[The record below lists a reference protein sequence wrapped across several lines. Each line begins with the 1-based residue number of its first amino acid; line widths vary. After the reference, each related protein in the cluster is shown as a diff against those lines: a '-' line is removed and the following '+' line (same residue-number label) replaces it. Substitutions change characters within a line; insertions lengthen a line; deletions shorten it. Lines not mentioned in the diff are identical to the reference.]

1 MDLIKAWEEAVNS
14 GKVITT
20 GNPTTTVAMLESR
33 ASAYNA
39 IENRRKEREQRLG
52 RSGRS
57 YRLGHEL
64 YWRVAEYYVNNYM
77 NGQLRQHPLD
87 EDTKTW
93 HDHRKTEENKQR
105 YYYKCKYE
113 EVLNTVKSDLNSS
126 LGRSPSDDELIE
138 YLFSLMPDNAFSQDE
153 LDIWQ
158 KIYGFANNRTA
169 YIAVKRSDRRTKKTK
184 SCTYLNFA
192 AWLANNSEDYSSKD
206 RNFVAHMVEYYNNTI
221 PAKKVDELL
230 RYNGSRQ
237 YFSEGDLTALGLT
250 TQANIDDFFKTID
263 IINQTCKKK

>member
-1 MDLIKAWEEAVNS
+1 MDLIKAWEKAVNS

-20 GNPTTTVAMLESR
+20 GNSTTTVAMLESR

-64 YWRVAEYYVNNYM
+64 YWRVAEYYRNNYEK
-77 NGQLRQHPLD
+77 GQLRKTPLD
-87 EDTKTW
+87 EDTQTW
-93 HDHRKTEENKQR
+93 HDHEKSKQNKRR

-113 EVLNTVKSDLNSS
+113 KVLNTAKNYLNKQ
-126 LGRSPSDDELIE
+126 GKQPSDNELIK
-138 YLFSLMPDNAFSQDE
+138 YLFSLMPDTAFSQGE

-158 KIYGFANNRTA
+158 KIYEFANTKTA
-169 YIAVKRSDRRTKKTK
+169 HIAVKRSDRRTKKTK
-184 SCTYLNFA
+184 NCTYLNFA
-192 AWLANNSEDYSSKD
+192 AWLANNSADYSSKD
-206 RNFVAHMVEYYNNTI
+206 RNFVARMVKYYNNTI

-230 RYNGSRQ
+230 RYNGTRE
-237 YFSEGDLTALGLT
+237 YFSTGDLTALGLT